1 MKLLREVTDLQK
13 FIRKLASGNDLT
25 KKEAFMCMEAMIS
38 GEATPIQMASILS
51 LLTLKGEKEDEITGF
66 AKSMRRACKSVNF
79 SHLKVVDTCG
89 TGGDKFKT
97 FNVST
102 AAAIIAAA
110 AGVPVAKHGNR
121 AVTSSCGGADIL
133 EAAGIKIEL
142 SSKEVL
148 ESMEKLGIGFMFA
161 PNFHPATWN
170 VMPVRNELGIRTVFN
185 LLGPLTSPAKAPIQL
200 IGVFDPYY
208 VDLIARVL
216 NNMGIEKAM
225 VVHGY
230 DSHGNPA
237 MDEISNI
244 GPTLVALVENGEIS
258 IQKLNPE
265 DFGVEK
271 SPPELIKSPETIED
285 NLNIF
290 LSVLAGEEDSL
301 KKKARLELVLAN
313 AGAIIFLAGKSNSL
327 EEGTKIARKTV
338 ISKKAMKKL
347 EEFRQIFAK

>member
-1 MKLLREVTDLQK
+1 MQK
-13 FIRKLASGNDLT
+13 FIQKLAAGNDLT
-25 KKEAFMCMEAMIS
+25 KKEAFKCMEAMIS
-38 GEATPIQMASILS
+38 GKATNIQMASILS
-51 LLTLKGEKEDEITGF
+51 LLSLKGENEDEITGF
-66 AKSMRRACKSVNF
+66 AKAMRKACKQVTF

-102 AAAIIAAA
+102 AASIIAAA

-133 EAAGIKIEL
+133 EAAGIKIDT
-142 SSKEVL
+142 SPKEVL
-148 ESMEKLGIGFMFA
+148 ESMEKVGISFMFA
-161 PNFHPATWN
+161 PNFHPATRN
-170 VMPVRNELGIRTVFN
+170 VMPVRNDLGIRTVFN
-185 LLGPLTSPAKAPIQL
+185 LLGPLSSPANAPIQL
-200 IGVFDPYY
+200 IGVFDPSY

-216 NNMGIEKAM
+216 NNLGVEKAM

-244 GPTLVALVENGEIS
+244 GPTRVALVENGDIS

-271 SPPELIKSPETIED
+271 SQPELIKSPETIED

-290 LSVLAGEEDSL
+290 LSVLAGEEDSI
-301 KKKARLELVLAN
+301 KKKARLEIVLAN
-313 AGAIIFLAGKSNSL
+313 AGAIIFLAGMSKSL
-327 EEGTKIARKTV
+327 AEGTKIARKTV
-338 ISKKAMKKL
+338 ISKKAIRKL
-347 EEFRQIFAK
+347 EEFRKISNQKSQGI